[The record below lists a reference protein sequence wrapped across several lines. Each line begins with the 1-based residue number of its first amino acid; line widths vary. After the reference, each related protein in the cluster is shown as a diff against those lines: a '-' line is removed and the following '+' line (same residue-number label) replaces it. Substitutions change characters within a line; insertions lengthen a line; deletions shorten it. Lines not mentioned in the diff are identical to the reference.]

1 MKKIFFF
8 LIASL
13 TFLSCNKD
21 LIESNAQEI
30 NDLKIKVAVLES
42 QISGLQTE
50 VSNLKTTNQQIQ
62 VQLNNS
68 LELID
73 TNEEEIESLNL
84 SLVAANNTISALQE
98 LIDLNQD
105 EIKSLNLSLET
116 ANNTLANLQE
126 LISANQSG
134 IESINLGLSSANS
147 SILDL
152 QELISTNQSGIESI
166 NLELIAATKTIT
178 SLQAVLVSLQSF
190 TGNNADSIESLNKK
204 IIEINLELVS
214 QINILSNSSEVNTQN
229 ILNILNELNLIG
241 VDIEFIKNYVSPPKD
256 NISFLGNIKANRLL
270 NGVKRLHFGNN
281 SVPGVIE
288 TNCDWISIVSDK
300 IYSKTVVLNPTTNT
314 LLLSH
319 GSILINEKQDEVD
332 NDNFL
337 FFNNFFESPK
347 KILVFIDRKESE
359 ASDFVN
365 SLINQG
371 HSIKYIESPSSLADM
386 SLSSYP
392 DFSLANLN
400 TYQGIV
406 YDSYSRPSQQIMNNL
421 EQFIENPS
429 KRSIVFGL
437 GWVWRDYRSE
447 YENEPYPTNIF
458 LKNAGAKFID
468 WSVPN
473 VTYDTALK
481 MNYYPDSYSQDYACT
496 IGLSPDLVG
505 CNIISSQNIFNYNY
519 SDFKTTFNLND
530 MLSFGDKT
538 YEVKNFTNSVGF
550 VSVWEEHIRGVYGIS
565 EGVSRISLLST
576 ELTKDGKR
584 VEMDLWYNVNSGLFL
599 YSSFSYGTGELMEQS
614 CTDTRFFVRKIYY
627 LNTVSSPNFND
638 SCQTTHYDCLENLYQ
653 SSIVYSNSL

>member
-1 MKKIFFF
+1 MKKIFLF

-21 LIESNAQEI
+21 LIESNTQEI

-50 VSNLKTTNQQIQ
+50 VSNLNTTNQQIQ
-62 VQLNNS
+62 AQLNNS
-68 LELID
+68 LELISN
-73 TNEEEIESLNL
+73 NEDEIESLNL
-84 SLVAANNTISALQE
+84 SLVAANNTISSLQE

-105 EIKSLNLSLET
+105 EIKSLNLSLES
-116 ANNTLANLQE
+116 ANNTLANLQK
-126 LISANQSG
+126 LINTNQSG
-134 IESINLGLSSANS
+134 IESINLGLSTANNN
-147 SILDL
+147 ILDL

-166 NLELIAATKTIT
+166 NLELIAANKTIS

-190 TGNNADSIESLNKK
+190 TGNNAESIQYLNKK
-204 IIEINLELVS
+204 IVEINLELVS
-214 QINILSNSSEVNTQN
+214 QINTLSNSSGINTQN
-229 ILNILNELNLIG
+229 ILNILNELSLIG
-241 VDIEFIKNYVSPPKD
+241 VDIEFIKNYISPPKD

-300 IYSKTVVLNPTTNT
+300 IYSNTVVLNPTNNT

-319 GSILINEKQDEVD
+319 GSILMNEKQNEVN

-359 ASDFVN
+359 ASDFVT

-406 YDSYSRPSQQIMNNL
+406 YDSYSRPSQQIINNL
-421 EQFIENPS
+421 EKFIENPS
-429 KRSIVFGL
+429 KRSVVFGL

-447 YENEPYPTNIF
+447 YENEPYPTNVI

-481 MNYYPDSYSQDYACT
+481 MNYYPDSYSEDYACS
-496 IGLSPDLVG
+496 IALSPDLVN
-505 CNIISSQNIFNYNY
+505 CDIISNQNIFNYNY
-519 SDFKTTFNLND
+519 SDFKTIFNLND
-530 MLSFGDKT
+530 ILSFGDKT
-538 YEVKNFTNSVGF
+538 FEVQNFTNTVGI
-550 VSVWEEHIRGVYGIS
+550 VSQWEEHIKGLYGIS
-565 EGVSRISLLST
+565 EGVSRITLLST
-576 ELTKDGKR
+576 DLTKDGKR
-584 VEMDLWYNVNSGLFL
+584 FEMDLWYNVNSGLFL
-599 YSSFSYGTGELMEQS
+599 YSSFTYGTGELMEQS

-627 LNTVSSPNFND
+627 LDTVSSPNFND
-638 SCQTTHYDCLENLYQ
+638 SCQTTHYDCLEDLYQ